1 MNRKLVI
8 IVGLLAVFLLVAGQA
23 LAQVTVWGEGAW
35 TDTDVQINIYASIPE
50 AEALRSFGVRL
61 IYDPDELTFDQAKSS
76 KNENEWY
83 LGDGSNNEPYMDP
96 SDVTLENGHHAVVTI
111 GGILDTNDTT
121 KKVFGDRVLLA
132 TIWFTRPAGSSG
144 PLTTTP
150 TLDLG
155 KPDPFK
161 NFVVDTTT
169 VLDGSG
175 VAFENPTAG
184 KPVVEIY
191 ERGDANGNNHI
202 ESADMFT
209 VRSMLGTGEY
219 RCYADCNA
227 NGHIESA
234 DMFCIRGKL

>member
-1 MNRKLVI
+1 MNRKRVI
-8 IVGLLAVFLLVAGQA
+8 MIGLLAVFLLAAGQA

-96 SDVTLENGHHAVVTI
+96 TDVDLGGGQHAVITI
-111 GGILDTNDTT
+111 GGILDTNDTV

-144 PLTTTP
+144 PLSTAP
-150 TLDLG
+150 TLALG

-169 VLDGSG
+169 VLDGS
-175 VAFENPTAG
+175 
-184 KPVVEIY
+184 VVFNSVNVF
-191 ERGDANGNNHI
+191 ERGDANGDGSINALDAAAI
-202 ESADMFT
+202 RDIFFT
-209 VRSMLGTGEY
+209 GGGTY
-219 RCYADCNA
+219 YCYADCNDDGSINA
-227 NGHIESA
+227 LDFA
-234 DMFCIRGKL
+234 CVRDKFFGK

>member
-8 IVGLLAVFLLVAGQA
+8 MIGLLAVFLLISGQA
-23 LAQVTVWGEGAW
+23 PAQVTVWGEGAW
-35 TDTDVQINIYASIPE
+35 TNTDVQINIYANIPE

-61 IYDPDELTFDQAKSS
+61 IYDPNELTFDEAKSS

-83 LGDGSNNEPYMDP
+83 FGDGNNNEPYMNP
-96 SDVTLENGHHAVVTI
+96 SDVTLEDGHYAVITI

-169 VLDGSG
+169 VLDGSI
-175 VAFENPTAG
+175 VFNS
-184 KPVVEIY
+184 VDVF
-191 ERGDANGNNHI
+191 ERGDANGDG
-202 ESADMFT
+202 SVTPADMIA
-209 VRSMLGTGEY
+209 VRNAYYAGASLPSQPA
-219 RCYADCNA
+219 ADCNA
-227 NGHIESA
+227 DSNITPA
-234 DMFCIRGKL
+234 DMICIRNKYYNSP